1 LDQHERIVALLRNYL
16 KEELT
21 AAERAELAAWADHKP
36 ENRWLL
42 KRIGQEDRLMDDMK
56 AYWDLWND
64 EEATG
69 REQRIGANFRDK
81 AELAAQSRVPLK
93 TRGLRRWL
101 PYAAAALIVLA
112 VGFWVVGNRWPMADD
127 GTLAATEIRPGG
139 NRATLTLADG
149 RTVDLSEEQSGI
161 VVGDG
166 ITYPDGTLVDA
177 SLRESVLE
185 SGKSAK
191 QSHMLTLTT
200 PKGGTYQV
208 TLPDGSKVWLNAAST
223 ITYPSRFAGN
233 ERVVEI
239 SGEAFLSV
247 TTDKSR
253 PFSVKSNGQ
262 IVEVLGTA
270 FNLSAYPDEPETKT
284 TLVEGSVR
292 VAPNTEHQQ
301 SITIRPGEQSVVRG
315 VTAIV
320 TQVDVERYTSWKS
333 GYFYFKNTPFNEVM
347 QQLARWYD
355 IEVIY
360 NGRIPQETFSG
371 KMDRDLTLN
380 AVLKLLNVSEIQAQI
395 ADNEKL
401 IVY

>member
-1 LDQHERIVALLRNYL
+1 MDQYERIVALLRNYL

-21 AAERAELAAWADHKP
+21 AAERAELEAWAENKP
-36 ENRWLL
+36 ENRRLL
-42 KRIGQEDRLMDDMK
+42 KRIHQEDRLMDDMK

-64 EEATG
+64 EEASG
-69 REQRIGANFRDK
+69 REQRIGANFRYK
-81 AELAAQSRVPLK
+81 AEVAAWPPVPLK
-93 TRGLRRWL
+93 TRRLHRWL
-101 PYAAAALIVLA
+101 PYAAAVLIVLA
-112 VGFWVVGNRWPMADD
+112 AGFWVVGNRWPAAADRQ
-127 GTLAATEIRPGG
+127 LAATEIRPGG

-177 SLRESVLE
+177 SLRASVLE
-185 SGKSAK
+185 RGNSAK

-208 TLPDGSKVWLNAAST
+208 TLPDGSRVWLNAAST
-223 ITYPSRFAGN
+223 IKYPSRFVGN
-233 ERVVEI
+233 ERAVEI
-239 SGEAFLSV
+239 SGEAFFSV

-262 IVEVLGTA
+262 MVEVLGTA
-270 FNLSAYPDEPETKT
+270 FNISAYPDEPETKT

-292 VAPNTEHQQ
+292 VAPNTEYQQ
-301 SITIRPGEQSVVRG
+301 SITIRPGEQSVVHD
-315 VTAIV
+315 VTATV
-320 TQVDVERYTSWKS
+320 TKVDVERYTSWKS
-333 GYFYFKNTPFNEVM
+333 GYFYFKSTPFNEVM

-360 NGRIPQETFSG
+360 NGGIPHETFSG
-371 KMDRDLTLN
+371 RMDRDLTLN
-380 AVLKLLNVSEIQAQI
+380 AVLKLLNVSEIQVQI
-395 ADNEKL
+395 ADNGKL
-401 IVY
+401 MVY